1 VNTSDRT
8 PRRRGA
14 GVWFMGVL
22 ALVGAAACVR
32 LGIWQLDRLA
42 QRRALNATIRDRIA
56 ADPVDV
62 REVLRDTSHMRFRR
76 VTVSGVTSRD
86 RELAWA
92 GRTRNGSP
100 GVHLLSAVA
109 LDDSA
114 PLVLVNRGWV
124 YSPDGSRVD
133 LARWREGDT
142 LSITGYVEPL
152 SAARVGTW
160 RSTTAPRSVRW
171 LDRDSLAQLLGRP
184 VAPLLVVV
192 AGDTAPGNAE
202 RMARIP
208 PPPLD
213 EGPHQSY
220 AMQWFAF
227 ATIAVLGY
235 GAFLWN
241 ARRPRS

>member
-1 VNTSDRT
+1 
-8 PRRRGA
+8 
-14 GVWFMGVL
+14 MGIL
-22 ALVGAAACVR
+22 ALIGAAGCVR

-42 QRRALNATIRDRIA
+42 QRRTLNEMIRARIA

-62 REVLRDTSHMRFRR
+62 RAVMRDTTAMRFRR
-76 VTVSGVTSRD
+76 VTVRGVTAAD

-100 GVHLLSAVA
+100 GVHLLSAV
-109 LDDSA
+109 DIGDSL

-133 LARWREGDT
+133 LTRWREGDT
-142 LSITGYVEPL
+142 VDITGYVEPL
-152 SAARVGTW
+152 STSRVGSW
-160 RSTTAPRSVRW
+160 RSSSSPRSVRW
-171 LDRDSLAQLLGRP
+171 LDGDSLRGLLGRDL
-184 VAPLLVVV
+184 APLLVVV

-213 EGPHQSY
+213 EGPHESY

-241 ARRPRS
+241 ARQRVSSSDVT

>member
-1 VNTSDRT
+1 
-8 PRRRGA
+8 
-14 GVWFMGVL
+14 MGVL
-22 ALVGAAACVR
+22 ALIGAAGCVR

-62 REVLRDTSHMRFRR
+62 RVVVGDTANMRFRR
-76 VTVSGVTSRD
+76 VTVRGVTRAD

-109 LDDSA
+109 IGDSL

-133 LARWREGDT
+133 LTRWREGDT
-142 LSITGYVEPL
+142 IDITGYVEPL
-152 SAARVGTW
+152 STARVGNW
-160 RSTTAPRSVRW
+160 RSSTAPRSLRW
-171 LDRDSLAQLLGRP
+171 LDGDSLRVLLGRD
-184 VAPLLVVV
+184 VAPLMVVV
-192 AGDTAPGNAE
+192 AGDTAPGNAD

-235 GAFLWN
+235 GAFWWN
-241 ARRPRS
+241 ARQRGAPSPRP